1 MEEPS
6 VLDYLKAKLMPWRGP
21 APEIPALPK
30 GDQAERQVEAK
41 VVETAPVVDVAEKS
55 IDWGNLPWRTPL
67 VFVMLIFAQVL
78 WQGAG
83 GQWQFAALL
92 SAVALGIGI
101 WAAWQGEWRLPTADI
116 EEVNEARLVVQ
127 YWPLILSLV
136 FFAIAFSS
144 SGGNRFTVLN
154 VLAWLAAVVLAM
166 AAFLQRGKE
175 RESFWLRLTSK
186 FRGQDGNFRL
196 TNWQL
201 LLVASFLLIGFFRFY
216 RLADVPVEMV
226 SDHAEKLLDVQD
238 ILKGQTSIFFPR
250 NTGRE
255 PLQFYLTAAIASW
268 LGTGLSFLSLKIGTA
283 LLGLFSMIYVYLLG
297 KDLGGRWVGL
307 LAMLLMGLAYW
318 PNVLARTGLRFILY
332 PAFVAPTLYYLLR
345 GLRFAKVKD
354 YLLSGL
360 FLGLGLYG
368 YTAFRIVPLV
378 LLAALVI
385 FLLHKQAEGRR
396 GRAVIS
402 FAVLT
407 IITLLVFTPLLRYAF
422 EQDSFFNYRT
432 LTRISTLETGLPG
445 PAWQIFLSNV
455 WNALAMTVK
464 SAGNIWLVGLI
475 RRPALDLFSGAL
487 FLLGVPLLVLR
498 YLRRRDWQDL
508 FWLISIPLLM
518 LPSILSLA
526 FPEENPAMNRAG
538 AAAIPIF
545 LIAAF
550 ALDAFLHGIKDQL
563 GPKRG
568 LQAAWVL
575 GAVVLMLI
583 AGRNYDLVFRQYA
596 GEYALYSWNS
606 SELGEEIREYVD
618 NGARGES
625 AWVVAYPHWVDTR
638 LVGINA
644 GFPIRDFGI
653 WPDQLEGTL
662 LTPAPKLFLLHMQD
676 SEALQILHEL
686 YPEGESN
693 LRPSSVP
700 GKEFVSYFV
709 GNDAQ

>member
-6 VLDYLKAKLMPWRGP
+6 VLDYLKAKLLPWRGP
-21 APEIPALPK
+21 APEIPALPESDSGTRRVAVK
-30 GDQAERQVEAK
+30 TVKAAPEVEAPEM
-41 VVETAPVVDVAEKS
+41 VIGWA
-55 IDWGNLPWRTPL
+55 NLPWKTPL
-67 VFVMLIFAQVL
+67 VFALLIFAQVL
-78 WQGAG
+78 WQTRG
-83 GQWQFAALL
+83 GSWQFAAFLAAL
-92 SAVALGIGI
+92 ALGMGI
-101 WAAWQGEWRLPTADI
+101 WAAQRGEWRLPAANS
-116 EEVNEARLVVQ
+116 EEASESRLLVQ
-127 YWPLILSLV
+127 YWPLILTLV

-144 SGGNRFTVLN
+144 SGGNLFTVLN
-154 VLAWLAAVVLAM
+154 VLAWLAAVLLAF
-166 AAFLQRGKE
+166 AAFRQPE
-175 RESFWLRLTSK
+175 RDPESYWERLK
-186 FRGQDGNFRL
+186 NNFRVQDGFSRPS
-196 TNWQL
+196 NWQL
-201 LLVASFLLIGFFRFY
+201 ILLASFVLIGFFRFY
-216 RLADVPVEMV
+216 RLADVPLEMV

-238 ILKGQTSIFFPR
+238 ILKGQTPIFFPR

-268 LGTGLSFLSLKIGTA
+268 LGTGLSFISLKIGTA
-283 LLGLFSMIYVYLLG
+283 LMGFFSLIYVYLLG

-307 LAMLLMGLAYW
+307 LAMLLMGVAYW

-332 PAFVAPTLYYLLR
+332 PAFVAPALYYLLR
-345 GLRFAKVKD
+345 GLRLGRMQS

-368 YTAFRIVPLV
+368 YTAFRVVPLIFLV
-378 LLAALVI
+378 ALAI
-385 FLLHKQAEGRR
+385 FLLHKQAGGRR
-396 GRAVIS
+396 GGAIAS
-402 FAVLT
+402 FAILT
-407 IITLLVFTPLLRYAF
+407 LIALLVFTPLLRYTF
-422 EQDSFFNYRT
+422 EEDSFFNYRV
-432 LTRISTLETGLPG
+432 LTRVSSLETGLPG
-445 PAWQIFLSNV
+445 PALQIFLSNV

-487 FLLGVPLLVLR
+487 FLLGVPLLALR
-498 YLRRRDWQDL
+498 YLRQRDWQDL

-550 ALDAFLHGIKDQL
+550 ALDAFLHGIKDHL
-563 GPKRG
+563 GSKRG
-568 LQAAWVL
+568 LRAAWLL
-575 GAVVLMLI
+575 GAIVLILI

-606 SELGEEIREYVD
+606 SELGEEIREFAD
-618 NGARGES
+618 SGARGEN
-625 AWVVAYPHWVDTR
+625 AWVIAYPHWVDTR

-653 WPDQLEGTL
+653 SPDQLESTL

-676 SEALQILHEL
+676 TGALQSLQSL
-686 YPEGESN
+686 YPDGESS
-693 LRPSSVP
+693 LLLSSVP

-709 GNDAQ
+709 ANDAQ